1 MGLAKLST
9 ATNFK
14 LSGVEHFVGT
24 ANADYIV
31 VNNLGMTITGGLG
44 ADEIILDSGHDT
56 VVFTDA
62 ETDASDIVKQF
73 TAGSDTLDVG
83 ALLGYT
89 DTTGDVE
96 VDASTDNVVFVTSA
110 AELTELEFEAEVTSA
125 AAGADDL
132 KKILVVQHDGTN
144 AETDFD
150 AKVYLVDADGAT
162 LIAVIGVAGDGALVV
177 GDFA

>member
-1 MGLAKLST
+1 MSFMGLAKLST

-73 TAGSDTLDVG
+73 
-83 ALLGYT
+83 
-89 DTTGDVE
+89 E
-96 VDASTDNVVFVTSA
+96 SA
-110 AELTELEFEAEVTSA
+110 RVSRRLFGLSCC
-125 AAGADDL
+125 G
-132 KKILVVQHDGTN
+132 HC
-144 AETDFD
+144 
-150 AKVYLVDADGAT
+150 
-162 LIAVIGVAGDGALVV
+162 
-177 GDFA
+177 